1 MLHHAAKGHQDTNT
15 LGYKVTHQGYMVYW
29 IIISIGLV
37 LGILDLF
44 QVDLNEFFIPNL
56 GLILGVLGA
65 AASVFLML
73 MGRKFIVSDT
83 HEESEMKLASLKE
96 TFIHNAQET
105 AFVGTWVF
113 AAYFAYELFVLL
125 LGSGSYLAGEM
136 AITGFLTQTGLM
148 AVIIGVLI
156 ELSRA
161 ADRRLSSSPCLP
173 GVWFLFLPCW
183 PTPCPKTAMLCFP

>member
-1 MLHHAAKGHQDTNT
+1 MKSWITASLPTKPESALKTGPISGTKKATKSHLVLHHAAKGHQDTNT

-83 HEESEMKLASLKE
+83 TKS
-96 TFIHNAQET
+96 Q
-105 AFVGTWVF
+105 
-113 AAYFAYELFVLL
+113 
-125 LGSGSYLAGEM
+125 
-136 AITGFLTQTGLM
+136 
-148 AVIIGVLI
+148 
-156 ELSRA
+156 R
-161 ADRRLSSSPCLP
+161 
-173 GVWFLFLPCW
+173 
-183 PTPCPKTAMLCFP
+183 